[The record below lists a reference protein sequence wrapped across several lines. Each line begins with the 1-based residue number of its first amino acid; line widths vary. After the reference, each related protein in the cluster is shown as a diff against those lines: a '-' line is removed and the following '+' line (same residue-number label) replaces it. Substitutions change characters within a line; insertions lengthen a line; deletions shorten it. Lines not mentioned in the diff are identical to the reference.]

1 MNYEGTSNLSK
12 DEAWYNASKQAFD
25 NQLIYITENGSY
37 ILSNGIIVLIDED
50 IKAYFDGTLVFHKKD
65 EEIE

>member
-1 MNYEGTSNLSK
+1 MSN
-12 DEAWYNASKQAFD
+12 QV
-25 NQLIYITENGSY
+25 IYITENGSY

-65 EEIE
+65 EEIY